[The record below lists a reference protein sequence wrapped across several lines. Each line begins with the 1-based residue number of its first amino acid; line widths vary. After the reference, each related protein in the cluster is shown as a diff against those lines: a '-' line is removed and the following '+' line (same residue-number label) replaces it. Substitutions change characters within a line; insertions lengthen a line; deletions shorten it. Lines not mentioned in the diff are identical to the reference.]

1 MTKLRFTWI
10 ILLFIAGVPLSFTVV
25 EMNAHKQGPELS
37 HTMRADT
44 VLTISKEVIR
54 FWARIGE
61 VEFPHLEH
69 VDDFGMDCVECH
81 HETGAAKLD
90 IPHDSYFD
98 DFYIDCKQCHNTA
111 GTASSHPQ
119 SCSNCHHS
127 DPTGIADET
136 LSSKV
141 VIHRL
146 CWDCHDSGTGV
157 DASESCISCHSGSRT
172 SFMEPLPDSLK
183 YQ

>member
-10 ILLFIAGVPLSFTVV
+10 ILLFFAGVPLSFTFV
-25 EMNAHKQGPELS
+25 ERNAQKSTPQLS
-37 HTMRADT
+37 DTMRADT
-44 VLTISKEVIR
+44 VLTISQEVIR

-61 VEFPHLEH
+61 VEFPHLDH

-81 HETGAAKLD
+81 HETNASTLD
-90 IPHDSYFD
+90 IPHESYFN
-98 DFYIDCKQCHNTA
+98 DFYIDCKQCHNGVGLNRLEPRA
-111 GTASSHPQ
+111 
-119 SCSNCHHS
+119 CSECHHTV
-127 DPTGIADET
+127 PNGIADET

-183 YQ
+183 HQ